1 MCYYLTLSLLILISV
16 PHSLLSQVIIDTS
29 CETSQLES
37 GTNATGLYQAT
48 DNLSSVAS
56 IDLGASVIYNA
67 ETQIQLLPQFSVPG
81 GSCFLAEITACESVL
96 ADVTNVSVSG
106 NQNSY
111 SFSVTIESP
120 DTGCSQY
127 ANWWEVV
134 SLQGDLIYRRVLGHS
149 HVNEQP
155 FTRSGGSVNITSTE
169 EVYVRAWMH
178 PTGYGGKVMKGS
190 VANGFASTVLSKQ
203 FAVGLSQQAPLPGN
217 CPF

>member
-134 SLQGDLIYRRVLGHS
+134 SLQ
-149 HVNEQP
+149 
-155 FTRSGGSVNITSTE
+155 
-169 EVYVRAWMH
+169 
-178 PTGYGGKVMKGS
+178 
-190 VANGFASTVLSKQ
+190 
-203 FAVGLSQQAPLPGN
+203 
-217 CPF
+217 